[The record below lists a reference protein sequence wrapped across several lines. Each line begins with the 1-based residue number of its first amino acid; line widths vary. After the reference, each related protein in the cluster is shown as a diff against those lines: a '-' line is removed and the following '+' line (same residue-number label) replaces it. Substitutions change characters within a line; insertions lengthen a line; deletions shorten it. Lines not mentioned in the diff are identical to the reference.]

1 MHYLTLSKFIL
12 PQVKERL
19 TQLQTHGEKQLPMF
33 DLKKVSA
40 RTQS

>member
-19 TQLQTHGEKQLPMF
+19 SQLQPNGEKQLPMF
-33 DLKKVSA
+33 DLKKVSP
-40 RTQS
+40 RSQ